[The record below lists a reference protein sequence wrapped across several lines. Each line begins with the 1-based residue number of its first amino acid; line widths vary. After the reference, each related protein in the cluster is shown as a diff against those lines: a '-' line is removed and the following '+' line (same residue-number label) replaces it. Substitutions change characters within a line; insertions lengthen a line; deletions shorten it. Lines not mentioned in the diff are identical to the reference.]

1 MNESKK
7 KDTGAINVLQFK
19 ATFQFYIPSAIETE
33 MKVFAF
39 GQIGFKQN

>member
-33 MKVFAF
+33 MNLISFCFWADWF
-39 GQIGFKQN
+39 